1 MKMPDSRTWV
11 NIALGVCGL
20 LLCVA
25 VGALVTAPAPAAL
38 PTHVTEPRP
47 VVPAP
52 KEKPPAAMASAQ
64 AQPAPAPPEP
74 PVAPAPPEPPVAP
87 AQPPLEALGPRSA
100 TYPVDSIR
108 LDARGD
114 IFRVSPRFAA
124 IARLEV
130 GERYRVHELTLR
142 PEHSPLF
149 FLLMGDGLKAD
160 ESVGTLTTQP
170 LQVTRARAALF
181 FTVGPVEGDAKEVR
195 TVEVVNE
202 RTGRSYTVSV
212 VPSHARTSLEHA
224 FELKGLDGMVT
235 YQLALGSG
243 GSWAYTQG
251 PSKGPVRKVACARKT
266 SNGPVRGRILDEFS
280 HAQQFLVSEGSPVE
294 VRGASALWCG
304 FIDDVDPRDNQGELE
319 LSITQVSTAKPWVRG
334 SESPERLHAD
344 AQALMR
350 KQQFAEAEPVIEKCI
365 EADHHFAL
373 CYQLMAVSK
382 ARRYKMDEAVR
393 YYRKFVKLAPD
404 HPSTPAVKKML
415 LEYDRQRR

>member
-1 MKMPDSRTWV
+1 MKTPDSRTLV
-11 NIALGVCGL
+11 NLALGVCGL

-25 VGALVTAPAPAAL
+25 VGALVTAPEPAAL
-38 PTHVTEPRP
+38 PAQVTEPRP
-47 VVPAP
+47 L
-52 KEKPPAAMASAQ
+52 AMASAQ
-64 AQPAPAPPEP
+64 AQPAPAPSEP
-74 PVAPAPPEPPVAP
+74 PVAQAPPEPTEAP
-87 AQPPLEALGPRSA
+87 EQPSLEALVPRSA
-100 TYPVDSIR
+100 TYPVDSLR
-108 LDARGD
+108 LDARRD
-114 IFRVSPRFAA
+114 VFRVSPRFAA

-130 GERYRVHELTLR
+130 GERYLVRELNMR

-170 LQVTRARAALF
+170 LPVARARAALF
-181 FTVGPVEGDAKEVR
+181 FTVGLVEGDAQDVR

-202 RTGRSYTVSV
+202 RTSRSYTVSV
-212 VPSHARTSLEHA
+212 VPSHARTSLERA
-224 FELKGLDGMVT
+224 FALKGLDGMAT

-243 GSWAYTQG
+243 GAGAYTQG
-251 PSKGPVRKVACARKT
+251 TPKGPVRKVACARKT
-266 SNGPVRGRILDEFS
+266 SDGPIRGRILDEFS

-319 LSITQVSTAKPWVRG
+319 LFITQVATAKPWVRG

-350 KQQFAEAEPVIEKCI
+350 KQRFAEAEPVLEKCI

-393 YYRKFVKLAPD
+393 YYRRFAELAPD
-404 HPSTPAVKKML
+404 HPSTPDVKKL
-415 LEYDRQRR
+415 VLEYDRQRR